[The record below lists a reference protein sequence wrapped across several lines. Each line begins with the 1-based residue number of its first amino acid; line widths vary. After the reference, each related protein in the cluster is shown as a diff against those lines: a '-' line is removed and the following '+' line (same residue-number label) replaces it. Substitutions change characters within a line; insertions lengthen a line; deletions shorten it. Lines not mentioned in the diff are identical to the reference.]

1 MEHASLLRSSL
12 RPAIIVGAC
21 ALSLTAALALTDV
34 YRARSER
41 FASATALTR
50 GDPSRAAVIFRRYG
64 CSGCHTIPGID
75 GADGKV
81 GGDLSGLRERVY
93 IAGVLN
99 NSADNLVGWIVTP
112 QSYSPKTA
120 MPTTGISEKEARDL
134 AAYLYAH

>member
-12 RPAIIVGAC
+12 RPVIVVGAC
-21 ALSLTAALALTDV
+21 ALSLIATLILADV
-34 YRARSER
+34 YRARSEKL
-41 FASATALTR
+41 ASAIALTK
-50 GDPSRAAVIFRRYG
+50 GNPNRAGVIFRRYG

-99 NSADNLVGWIVTP
+99 NSAENLVGWIVAP

>member
-1 MEHASLLRSSL
+1 MEHASLLRSPL
-12 RPAIIVGAC
+12 RPVVVVGAC
-21 ALSLTAALALTDV
+21 ALSLIATLILTDI
-34 YRARSER
+34 YRARSEKL
-41 FASATALTR
+41 ASAIALTK
-50 GDPSRAAVIFRRYG
+50 GNPNRAAVIFRRYG

-99 NSADNLVGWIVTP
+99 NSADNLVGWIVAP